1 MNRVLTWHVVIIVCW
16 LLSVSEGF
24 SQQESINRMKS
35 TTFAGLRLRSI
46 GPALM
51 SGRISDIA
59 VDRERPNTWY
69 VAAGSGNL
77 WKTQNAGTTWEPIF
91 ENQGSYSIGC
101 VTIDPSNRFTIW
113 VGTGE
118 AVAGRHVG
126 YGDGIYR
133 SLDGGKSFQHMQ
145 LKETEHIAKIVVD
158 PRDSQTVYV
167 AAQGPLWS
175 AGGQRGLYKTSDGGN
190 SWTQVLAKGPYTG
203 VTDVLLD
210 PRNPDVVF
218 AVTHQR
224 HRTVAALIDGGPESG
239 IYKSVDAGQTWRQL
253 NRGLPQGDL
262 GKIALAVSAQ
272 RPEVMYTS
280 IELSGRKGGFWRSQ
294 DGGESWTRRSDYVSG
309 GTGPHYY
316 QEIWVDPHRF
326 DVVYQANVELG
337 RTDDGG
343 RTWTTVESPWKHVDN
358 HAVAFHPRDP
368 EFLLVGCDG
377 GVYRSYDFAETF
389 QYCANLPL
397 TQFYKLSLDN
407 DFPFYNIVGGTQDNN
422 TLYGPSRTGNQAGIR
437 NSDWKTTIGGD
448 GHDCAIDPEDPNVIY
463 CESQQGFLRR
473 YDRRTGTSIDI
484 RPQPAAGEDALRFNW
499 DAPVLISPHSHTRLY
514 FGSKKLHRSD
524 DRGNSWKVISPD
536 LSRNLDRFQLPI
548 MGRVWSIDAVWDLGA
563 MSQFGNITSITESPL
578 REGLIY
584 VGTDDGL
591 VQVTEDGGQTWRKI
605 EKIYGVPEFA
615 FVNDIKA
622 DLHDANTVYV
632 VFDHHKRGDF
642 RPLIMCSR
650 DRGQTWSS
658 MTGDLPDRH
667 IVWRLVQD
675 HVKPELFFSGTEF
688 GIFVTIDSGT
698 HWIKLTGGVPTIP
711 FRDLEIQR
719 RENDLVGAS
728 FGRGFFVFD
737 DFSALR
743 VVDDRC
749 LAEEECIV
757 FPVKETLRY
766 VPSRVFGR
774 TKGSQGDSFFTA
786 SNPSFG
792 AVFTYYLRDGLQ
804 SLKALRTDQE
814 VKIKKAGG
822 DNPRPDFERL
832 KEEER
837 EEQPTLLF
845 TITND
850 RGEVL
855 RKIRGPVGSGFHRI
869 NWDLRSSSLTG
880 GGQGPLVPPGTYR
893 VCATK
898 RVRDEE
904 TPIGDPREFR
914 VVSVIEGAIPD
925 QKPADVRDFQ
935 QQAGELR
942 RVVVGASRR
951 LVAAL
956 SEVVELKN
964 AVRNSSRGTVEMLNM
979 VRKLQ
984 LALLDARDQLSGD
997 TTRSQRNQTRPPSIE
1012 ERASVAYFGSLQS
1025 TQGPTQT
1032 HRQQYEI
1039 ASDGYRQIRKRLKK
1053 LIDRDLEKL
1062 KRTMDQ
1068 AGIPWTS
1075 GRKVPAL
1082 PE

>member
-1 MNRVLTWHVVIIVCW
+1 MHRVFTWHVAIMACW
-16 LLSVSEGF
+16 LLSGAAGF
-24 SQQESINRMKS
+24 SQQKLTSRMKS

-59 VDRERPNTWY
+59 VDGERPNTWY

-77 WKTQNAGTTWEPIF
+77 WKTQNAGTTWKPIF

-101 VTIDPSNRFTIW
+101 VTIDPRNRFTIW

-133 SLDGGKSFQHMQ
+133 SRDGGKSFQHMQ

-175 AGGQRGLYKTSDGGN
+175 AGGQRGLYKTSDGGS
-190 SWTQVLAKGPYTG
+190 SWTQILAKGPYTG

-239 IYKSVDAGQTWRQL
+239 IYKSVDAGNTWRQL
-253 NRGLPQGDL
+253 TRGLPQGDL
-262 GKIALAVSAQ
+262 GKIALAMSLQ

-280 IELSGRKGGFWRSQ
+280 IELSGRLGGFWRSQ
-294 DGGESWTRRSDYVSG
+294 DGGESWTRKSDYVSG

-368 EFLLVGCDG
+368 DFLLVGCDG
-377 GVYRSYDFAETF
+377 GVYRSYDFAGTF

-484 RPQPAAGEDALRFNW
+484 RPQPEAGEDALRFNW
-499 DAPVLISPHSHTRLY
+499 DAPILISPHSHTRLY

-524 DRGNSWKVISPD
+524 DRGSSWKVISPD

-563 MSQFGNITSITESPL
+563 MSQFGNITSITESPVC
-578 REGLIY
+578 EGLIY
-584 VGTDDGL
+584 IGTDDGL
-591 VQVTEDGGQTWRKI
+591 VQVTEDGGKTWRKI

-622 DLHDANTVYV
+622 DLHDENTVYV

-650 DRGQTWSS
+650 DRGHTWSS
-658 MTGDLPDRH
+658 MSGDLPDRH

-675 HVKPELFFSGTEF
+675 HVKSELFFAGTEF
-688 GIFVTIDSGT
+688 GIFFTIDSGA
-698 HWIKLTGGVPTIP
+698 HWIQLTGGVPTIP

-728 FGRGFFVFD
+728 FGRGFYVFD

-743 VVDDRC
+743 LLDDRR
-749 LAEEECIV
+749 LADEECIV
-757 FPVKETLRY
+757 FPVKEALRY
-766 VPSRVFGR
+766 VPARVFGR

-786 SNPSFG
+786 KNPSFG
-792 AVFTYYLRDGLQ
+792 AIVTYYLRDGLQ
-804 SLKALRTDQE
+804 SLKASRTDQE
-814 VKIKKAGG
+814 AKIRKAGG
-822 DNPRPDFERL
+822 GNPRPEFETL
-832 KEEER
+832 KKEER
-837 EEQPTLLF
+837 EEQPALLF

-850 RGEVL
+850 RGDVM
-855 RKIRGPVGSGFHRI
+855 RKIRGPVGAGFHRI

-880 GGQGPLVPPGTYR
+880 GGQGPLVPPGTYQVR
-893 VCATK
+893 ATR
-898 RVRDEE
+898 RVRDQEM
-904 TPIGDPREFR
+904 PIGDSREFR
-914 VVSVIEGAIPD
+914 VVSGMAGTIPD

-951 LVAAL
+951 LESALNEVA
-956 SEVVELKN
+956 ELKN
-964 AVRNSSRGTVEMLNM
+964 AVSNSSRGTTKILDV

-984 LALLDARDQLSGD
+984 LALLDVQDQLSGD

-1039 ASDGYRQIRKRLKK
+1039 AADGYREIRKRLKK
-1053 LIDRDLEKL
+1053 LIDKELEKL
-1062 KRTMDQ
+1062 KRTVDQ
-1068 AGIPWTS
+1068 AGIPWTA
-1075 GRKVPAL
+1075 GRKVPAFTD
-1082 PE
+1082 